1 MYWTGENATVR
12 IVAPN
17 YHPQNILRVKT
28 HDVYTHKYTPEHGS
42 HCLRNMQCYIR
53 PAVAGAMHPCVLQTG
68 ALPNMDQMSAGNIY
82 LRHVLARR
90 QAPATNSANRACH
103 ELHARC
109 DYLAMQIFK
118 FLQNDLCSIFT
129 FDRNAAVDAI
139 IPLLSLG
146 DSRDMPPTAAELWMV
161 LHVLGLDVFTQASI
175 CGFGFRVMPGTSPTY
190 GMSQT
195 LTFILYKTYTLKVF
209 DDAVAMWTPARG
221 DRDPAHLLL
230 LVGTWDAHRPAM
242 ETMLIHGLFG
252 EVPEGVGF
260 SGFSITDGGMLD
272 QNLNQSHQSI
282 VLRTFKRIAASDIDT
297 YVRFRGIWREFLR
310 GRNVPRARLA
320 R

>member
-1 MYWTGENATVR
+1 M
-12 IVAPN
+12 
-17 YHPQNILRVKT
+17 
-28 HDVYTHKYTPEHGS
+28 
-42 HCLRNMQCYIR
+42 
-53 PAVAGAMHPCVLQTG
+53 CVW
-68 ALPNMDQMSAGNIY
+68 SA
-82 LRHVLARR
+82 H
-90 QAPATNSANRACH
+90 S
-103 ELHARC
+103 
-109 DYLAMQIFK
+109 
-118 FLQNDLCSIFT
+118 
-129 FDRNAAVDAI
+129 
-139 IPLLSLG
+139 
-146 DSRDMPPTAAELWMV
+146 
-161 LHVLGLDVFTQASI
+161 
-175 CGFGFRVMPGTSPTY
+175 
-190 GMSQT
+190 
-195 LTFILYKTYTLKVF
+195 
-209 DDAVAMWTPARG
+209 ARG

-260 SGFSITDGGMLD
+260 SGFSITDGCMLD